1 MLKSEIIPLKFVLTP
16 CLILLISVTAVAQQ
30 NVLEAPED
38 SRPPSTSIINES
50 VDQESDLGPTA
61 PVVELPSD
69 SNRVFDFAE
78 QMPVFEGGQDALM
91 NFIRK
96 NVRYPESAVE
106 QEIEGK
112 VFIEFVVYPNGELGQ
127 YKILRG
133 VHSLLDKEAMRV
145 IKATAGKWKP
155 GKQNG
160 RPVAV
165 LYRIPVAFVLQ

>member
-1 MLKSEIIPLKFVLTP
+1 MLKSEILPLKFALTP
-16 CLILLISVTAVAQQ
+16 CLILLISLAAVAQQ

-38 SRPPSTSIINES
+38 SRPPSTSVINES
-50 VDQESDLGPTA
+50 VDQEKDLGPPE
-61 PVVELPSD
+61 PVETPSD
-69 SNRVFDFAE
+69 SDQVYTVAE
-78 QMPVFEGGQDALM
+78 QMPEFEGGQEALM

-165 LYRIPVAFVLQ
+165 QFRIPVAFVLQ

>member
-1 MLKSEIIPLKFVLTP
+1 MLKSEIRLVKFVLTP
-16 CLILLISVTAVAQQ
+16 CLILLISIVAAAQQ

-38 SRPPSTSIINES
+38 ARHPNTSVIHES
-50 VDQESDLGPTA
+50 VEQEGDLGPTA
-61 PVVELPSD
+61 PVMELPPD
-69 SNRVFDFAE
+69 SNQVFTMVE
-78 QMPVFEGGQDALM
+78 QMPEFEGGQEALM
-91 NFIRK
+91 NFIRT
-96 NVRYPESAVE
+96 NVRYPESAIE
-106 QEIEGK
+106 QEIQGK

-127 YKILRG
+127 YRILRG

-165 LYRIPVAFVLQ
+165 VFRLPVAFVLK